1 MDADRSF
8 RYALIAPPRCGKW
21 FADWLALRRADNGIV
36 AHALVDGWEADL
48 THALHSHQAA
58 PFDAVLMLVSR
69 DSVAWARGVL
79 GAIAGC
85 RGTPVI
91 AVTRGLR
98 TDSIRSLLQLG
109 VRDFVSNDCSGE
121 ELKLRLWRLRHLV
134 RPSSEPDGAVRRHP
148 LLCRLIGSSPAFV
161 AQIERIPVIA
171 ACDAGVLILGE
182 TGTGKELCAR
192 AIHELSARASAPWVP
207 VNCGALPV
215 ELIENELFGHAR
227 GAFTSANEAHAGL
240 IGEADG
246 GTLFLDEVDSLPP
259 AAQGKLLRF
268 LQEKEF
274 RLVGD
279 ARPRR
284 ASVRVV
290 AATNGD
296 PAAQIEQGRLR
307 LDLYH
312 RLNVL
317 SLRLPPLR
325 ERLEDLMPLTDHFL
339 LRFAAEFGRPVYG
352 LTRAALARLAA
363 YRWPGNLREL
373 EHAIE
378 RAVLFCRG
386 EFIDAADLE
395 LSDAADAPSAPQT
408 FQAAKRRV
416 VDAFERSYIEHLLL
430 VCGGNITH
438 AAEAAGKNR
447 RAFWQLVRKHGVD
460 AGRYRVSG

>member
-1 MDADRSF
+1 MDCGIRC
-8 RYALIAPPRCGKW
+8 ALIAPPSGS
-21 FADWLALRRADNGIV
+21 AWLAEWWTRQRVGRGIQADV
-36 AHALVDGWEADL
+36 LVDRSDADL
-48 THALHSHQAA
+48 AQVLQGDQAA
-58 PFDAVLMLVSR
+58 PFEAILMLVASGGLE
-69 DSVAWARGVL
+69 WARRRLSAMGP
-79 GAIAGC
+79 C
-85 RGTPVI
+85 RVPVI
-91 AVTRGLR
+91 AVARGLR
-98 TDSIRSLLQLG
+98 TDSIRSLLRLG
-109 VRDFVSNDCSGE
+109 VRDFVADDCGGE
-121 ELKLRLWRLRHLV
+121 ELEVRLWRLRQMV
-134 RPSSEPDGAVRRHP
+134 RPSPQTDSAEGRHP

-161 AQIERIPVIA
+161 AQIERIPVIG

-192 AIHELSARASAPWVP
+192 AIHELSKRASAPWVP
-207 VNCGALPV
+207 VNCGALPA

-227 GAFTSANEAHAGL
+227 GAFTSANEARVGL

-259 AAQGKLLRF
+259 AAQAKLLRF

-274 RLVGD
+274 RQVGD

-284 ASVRVV
+284 ANVRVV

-296 PAAQIEQGRLR
+296 PAALVEQGRLR

-325 ERLEDLMPLTDHFL
+325 ERPEDLMPLTDHFL
-339 LRFAAEFGRPVYG
+339 LRYAAEFGRPVHG

-363 YRWPGNLREL
+363 YCWPGNVREL

-386 EFIDAADLE
+386 EFIDVADLE
-395 LSDAADAPSAPQT
+395 LLDDADVPTAPQT

-430 VCGGNITH
+430 TCGGNITH

-460 AGRYRVSG
+460 AGRYRVSD